1 MENQG
6 TAEGEVEKEKERERM
21 ELNKDKS
28 VKCYMKALKIDPLSE
43 EAGWGVS
50 EIFLSKEGKIDA
62 QNVCVR
68 DNVW

>member
-6 TAEGEVEKEKERERM
+6 TAEGEVEKEKERM